1 MNPDNTVWSERRESS
16 CPQTGLP
23 SESTISAEDCRPPS
37 GARPGR
43 DPGAHSPSGLRQKS
57 VEAEPCSLWMV
68 HRYMPQSTGDACTM
82 AKAAGPSSPAL
93 QRVET
98 LPVRA
103 ITTAQPGPEGGPG
116 APQTQRSG
124 CWEPW
129 GRQQGTVVKITQ
141 VWFAVLTLT
150 SCDSIPLSLYFPPLY
165 YENAGIS
172 LVQLL

>member
-1 MNPDNTVWSERRESS
+1 MWSKRRESS

-23 SESTISAEDCRPPS
+23 RESTISADDCCPPS
-37 GARPGR
+37 GARARQRPR
-43 DPGAHSPSGLRQKS
+43 AHSPSGLRQKS

-68 HRYMPQSTGDACTM
+68 HRYTPQSTGDACTM

-103 ITTAQPGPEGGPG
+103 ITTAQLGPEEDPG
-116 APQTQRSG
+116 APQTQLSG

-129 GRQQGTVVKITQ
+129 DRQQGTVVKITQ
-141 VWFAVLTLT
+141 VWFEVLTLT
-150 SCDSIPLSLYFPPLY
+150 NCVIWASDSIPLSLYFPPLF
-165 YENAGIS
+165 YENARIS
-172 LVQLL
+172 LIQLL